1 MQREKFGGEFDDR
14 IRFEHMLE
22 AARDARRFMQGR
34 SRPDLDAD
42 SMLLRAVT
50 NAIQE
55 IGEAAARIS
64 DAGRARAPGVP
75 WKQIVAMRNV
85 LVHVYWGVDRDR
97 LWATA
102 RDDLPTLI
110 VELEGA
116 IRDWPLPP

>member
-1 MQREKFGGEFDDR
+1 MPREKFGGEFDDR
-14 IRFEHMLE
+14 IRLEHMLE

-42 SMLLRAVT
+42 AMLLRAVT

-64 DAGRARAPGVP
+64 ESGRARAPGVP

-102 RDDLPTLI
+102 RDDLPALI
-110 VELEGA
+110 ADLEA
-116 IRDWPLPP
+116 AVLDWPLPP